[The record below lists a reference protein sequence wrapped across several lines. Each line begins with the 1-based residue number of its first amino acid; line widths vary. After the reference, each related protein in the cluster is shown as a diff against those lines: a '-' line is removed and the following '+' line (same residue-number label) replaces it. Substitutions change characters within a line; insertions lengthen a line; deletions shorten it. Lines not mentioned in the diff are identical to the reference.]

1 MRFSIILVF
10 GLITSFV
17 FGQEIEQK
25 AIEEFELSSPYH
37 TILTHLKYLQDES
50 YKPDVASKVFNRK
63 DLKEV
68 DSRQLA
74 IQLKQILDGK
84 GLYIDLDAIPVSVDF
99 KDSVTNKNR
108 FYINRNIYPQLY
120 VERKGEN
127 WYYSS
132 VTVTN
137 IPKWHKEVYPYG
149 TDKLLNVL
157 PKAGHSKYL
166 GLYLWQT
173 IGILFLIVLG
183 FIIHKVFTFL
193 IEKIL
198 LKIFQRYGYNRIAE
212 DILIPVAKPISYL
225 LIFVL
230 LMIFVPVLQLPIGMN
245 KYVTMILRAV
255 WPVFA
260 IVFFYR
266 LVDILSIYFKKI
278 AEKTESNL
286 DDQLVPLIRKILK
299 TFVVI
304 IGVLFIFN
312 NLDYDITG
320 LIAGLSIGG
329 LAFALAAQDTIKNF
343 FGSLMIFVDKPFQ
356 VGDWITSGDIDGT
369 VEEVGFRS
377 TRIRTFRNSVT
388 YVPNGV
394 LTDRTVD
401 NHGLRAYRRFYTQI
415 AVTYDTPPELIE
427 LFIEGL
433 REIVKSHPY
442 TRKDYYEIYLNDMAA
457 SSLNIMFYI
466 FFEANS
472 WSDELKGRHEV
483 LLSIIKLA
491 QTLGVNFAFP
501 TQTLHMETFPE
512 KSANSA
518 QYEPDL
524 GKLKSEM
531 NLFFAKQ
538 KNQNN

>member
-1 MRFSIILVF
+1 MMRTFIAFLFSISYALSSAQDSKPF
-10 GLITSFV
+10 L
-17 FGQEIEQK
+17 K
-25 AIEEFELSSPYH
+25 EEFELSSPYH
-37 TILTHLKYLQDES
+37 TVLTHLKFLQDEN
-50 YKPDVASKVFNRK
+50 YKPDISAKVFDEK
-63 DLKEV
+63 DIGKNINGE
-68 DSRQLA
+68 QLA
-74 IQLKQILDGK
+74 IKLKQILDGK
-84 GLYIDLDAIPVSVDF
+84 GMYIDLDIIPKEMNY
-99 KDSVTNKNR
+99 KDSITYHQR
-108 FYINRNIYPQLY
+108 YYINKSLYPQLY
-120 VERKGEN
+120 VEKKGQN
-127 WYYSS
+127 WFYSAS
-132 VTVTN
+132 TITN
-137 IPKWHKEVYPYG
+137 IPIWHKEVYPYG
-149 TDKLLNVL
+149 TDKLLSIL
-157 PKAGHSKYL
+157 PKVGHDKYL
-166 GLYLWQT
+166 GLYLWQ
-173 IGILFLIVLG
+173 ILGILFLIVLS
-183 FIIHKVFTFL
+183 FVVHKIFTFL

-198 LKIFQRYGYNRIAE
+198 LKVFHRLGYVRIAE
-212 DILIPVAKPISYL
+212 DVLIPVAKPISYL

-230 LMIFVPVLQLPIGMN
+230 LTVFVPVLQLPIGMN
-245 KYVTMILRAV
+245 KYVTMIIKAV

-260 IVFFYR
+260 IIFFYR
-266 LVDILSIYFKKI
+266 LVDILSIYFSRL
-278 AEKTESNL
+278 AEKTKSNL
-286 DDQLVPLIRKILK
+286 DDQLVPLVRKILK

-343 FGSLMIFVDKPFQ
+343 FGSIMIFVDKPFQ

-415 AVTYDTPPELIE
+415 AINYDTPPELIE
-427 LFIEGL
+427 LFVEGL
-433 REIVKSHPY
+433 REIVNHHPV
-442 TRKDYYEIYLNDMAA
+442 TRKDAYEIYLNGMAD

-466 FFEANS
+466 FFEVDT
-472 WSDELKGRHEV
+472 WSEELKGRHEV

-491 QTLGVNFAFP
+491 QKLGINFAFP

-512 KSANSA
+512 KKGNKPL
-518 QYEPDL
+518 YESDL

-531 NLFFAKQ
+531 NLFLSEQVK
-538 KNQNN
+538 K